1 MITNIA
7 LDHLKTIIKVNL
19 THSILTSMNIPEV
32 RFSKN
37 DPIVDV
43 KLHLERRFGT
53 KSSCMSLILRNTAGE
68 NVAIM
73 DQEYQ
78 SLGNYGADNDFT
90 IHCIDEDPNSILK
103 QISDLSTIEK
113 YVMSDEDYNKLP
125 VNVRK
130 FKKKLRENNP
140 ELFKK
145 NELKN
150 MIIINPDYQ
159 KELADNIKIEDR
171 CELIEEKHRGAI
183 VYVGKVP
190 DLGEGYFVGIE
201 LDEPWGNTDGT
212 IKGVSFF
219 ETSAKYGL
227 FRRPGDIQV
236 GDFPELDIDEI

>member
-1 MITNIA
+1 MTTNIA

-37 DPIVDV
+37 DPIIDV

-53 KSSCMSLILRNTAGE
+53 KSACMSLILRNTADE

-73 DQEYQ
+73 DQDYQ
-78 SLGNYGADNDFT
+78 SLGNYGVDNDFT

-103 QISDLSTIEK
+103 QLQDLSSIEK
-113 YVMSDEDYNKLP
+113 YVMSDEDYDKLP

-130 FKKKLRENNP
+130 FKQKLRENNP

-145 NELKN
+145 NEIKN
-150 MIIINPDYQ
+150 TLIINPEYQ
-159 KELADNIKIEDR
+159 KDLADNIKLENR
-171 CELIEEKHRGAI
+171 CELLEEKHRGQV

-201 LDEPWGNTDGT
+201 LDEPWGNTNGS
-212 IKGVSFF
+212 IKGVIFF
-219 ETSAKYGL
+219 ETSPKYGI
-227 FRRPGDIQV
+227 FRRPGEIQV